1 MKCTSMSIGDLK
13 MKYRYGQ
20 INLDPPYQRKPAWKT
35 RQRLLLLSSLFNGIP
50 IPALIFHKYFDSRKR
65 KEVFDVLDGKQRIE
79 TILHFIRLKKLK
91 EEKELWVEFIN
102 PQTNKYDHLTYNEL
116 SSKKVNKIYENL
128 LEKFWQYEIPIIEYE
143 EDPIDFFGRNVA
155 AKEIF
160 VRINS
165 TGSPLRKHEIRHAKN
180 SGPFFQ
186 LGNEL
191 ERRFTGQFLNWKLTN
206 KYEIQRY
213 LLHEFILELCT
224 VIRVGNYSDRRKK
237 LEEML
242 GEPAWKKRELSDIK
256 SKFNKIL
263 TWIKN
268 IFPNDTI
275 KVTRFKNRS
284 DFYSLFAV
292 LLKMLNN
299 KYVTVDRRTNRIAGK
314 FLLSFSRQ
322 IQNIDLRIR
331 PYSEIKMSK
340 IEEKLREY
348 VVSTRQATDN
358 FKNREIRDQY
368 LTNVLKD
375 GFFLKRKDL
384 KRNFDPI
391 VKDLLWS
398 ELIQKDK
405 KPKCPNPE
413 KNGKCFR
420 ILTYSNAQVDHKFP
434 WSKGGKT
441 NLENAR
447 LLCSSC
453 NIRKG
458 NK

>member
-1 MKCTSMSIGDLK
+1 M
-13 MKYRYGQ
+13 
-20 INLDPPYQRKPAWKT
+20 
-35 RQRLLLLSSLFNGIP
+35 
-50 IPALIFHKYFDSRKR
+50 IFHKYFDSRKK

-79 TILHFIRLKKLK
+79 TILHFIKLRKLK
-91 EEKELWVEFIN
+91 EEKELYVEFIN
-102 PQTNKYDHLTYNEL
+102 PQTSIKDSLTYNEI
-116 SSKKVNKIYENL
+116 SSKKVNKVYENL
-128 LEKFWQYEIPIIEYE
+128 LEKFWQYAIPIIEYE
-143 EDPIDFFGRNVA
+143 DDPLDFFGRNVA

-165 TGSPLRKHEIRHAKN
+165 TGSPLKKNEIRHAEKT
-180 SGPFFQ
+180 GPFFD

-191 ERRFTGQFLNWKLTN
+191 EKKYTKHFLIWKLSS

-224 VIRVGNYSDRRKK
+224 AIHFGSYSDKRKK
-237 LEEML
+237 LEDLLESDKK
-242 GEPAWKKRELSDIK
+242 WKKKELSNIK
-256 SKFNKIL
+256 SKFHKIIA
-263 TWIKN
+263 WIKN

-275 KVTRFKNRS
+275 RVTRFKNRS
-284 DFYSLFAV
+284 DFYSLFVV
-292 LLKMLNN
+292 LLKLLNS
-299 KYVTVDRRTNRIAGK
+299 KYVTIDKRTNKIAGK
-314 FLLSFSRQ
+314 FLLSFSKE
-322 IQNIDLRIR
+322 IQNLDLKIK
-331 PYSEIKMSK
+331 PFSEIRMSK

-368 LTNVLKD
+368 LMNVLKD

-384 KRNFDPI
+384 KRHFDPI

-398 ELIQKDK
+398 ELIPKNK

-413 KNGKCFR
+413 KNRKCLK
-420 ILTYSNAQVDHKFP
+420 ILTYFNAQVDHKFP

-458 NK
+458 NR

>member
-1 MKCTSMSIGDLK
+1 MKASCK
-13 MKYRYGQ
+13 
-20 INLDPPYQRKPAWKT
+20 
-35 RQRLLLLSSLFNGIP
+35 
-50 IPALIFHKYFDSRKR
+50 
-65 KEVFDVLDGKQRIE
+65 
-79 TILHFIRLKKLK
+79 
-91 EEKELWVEFIN
+91 
-102 PQTNKYDHLTYNEL
+102 
-116 SSKKVNKIYENL
+116 
-128 LEKFWQYEIPIIEYE
+128 KFWQYEIPIIEYE
-143 EDPIDFFGRNVA
+143 DDPIDFFGRNVA

-180 SGPFFQ
+180 SGLFFE
-186 LGNEL
+186 LGNQL
-191 ERRFTGQFLNWKLTN
+191 ERRFTKQFLNWKLTN

-224 VIRVGNYSDRRKK
+224 AIHLGNYSDRRKK
-237 LEEML
+237 LEELVGM
-242 GEPAWKKRELSDIK
+242 ESHAWKRKELLNIK

-263 TWIKN
+263 AWIRN

-275 KVTRFKNRS
+275 KVTRFKNKS
-284 DFYSLFAV
+284 DFYSLFVV

-299 KYVTVDRRTNRIAGK
+299 KYVTVDKRSNKAAGK
-314 FLLSFSRQ
+314 FMLSFSKQ
-322 IQNIDLRIR
+322 IQNLDLRIR
-331 PYSEIKMSK
+331 PYSEMKMSK

-358 FKNREIRDQY
+358 FKNREIRDRY
-368 LTNVLKD
+368 LMNVLKN
-375 GFFLKRKDL
+375 GFFLRKKDL

-398 ELIQKDK
+398 ELIQKEK

-413 KNGKCFR
+413 KSRKCFK

-458 NK
+458 DK